1 MSYSKLERVREA
13 HRLVN
18 EAQSKNGAASLI
30 AAARTLRQVGRP
42 DEAQSALQRAAIA
55 RDDWD
60 WSMEQL
66 LTLAALGKANEAAK
80 ATLKLT
86 QQFEVPIQIR
96 LIAVV
101 AAHQGAFTG
110 ANVRK
115 ILTETCL
122 TDDPLNL
129 LTSFPLNAVGLVEI
143 RDWLK
148 ALTGASFFL
157 RMRLLTKIAGLNIRN
172 LLVNAAAQI
181 LIGLVRIVMGGR
193 RVLIASMGEFTRLA
207 DVVDR
212 LDPAIRRL
220 RDQRSEAGS
229 SPTLIVLY
237 YGGYPNDELFK
248 MYSEHC
254 VFYLLQGRLKKAIG
268 GRTFKLLEQAGLHC
282 NLTVDYR
289 EIKHD
294 FATRPPVI
302 QFSEN
307 RSKSLNSELTQVGID
322 PARPIICF
330 GLRDLAYYQFYGQ
343 VMGIDNASVK
353 RDATWHR
360 CPPLISYIA
369 LANHW
374 AEQGYQVVRMGL
386 RVSEALPQNRHPNVI
401 DYAVGKRSDALD
413 AFLFS
418 RCRFLI
424 AGDTGLFS
432 GAAAFDRPA
441 VLSDLF
447 LIRNTMY
454 SSNKTTPNIFLPKL
468 VFDHQENRFL
478 SFSEWLYFNHLFSFA
493 EDCESARFELIHNTV
508 EEIIQA
514 TIELSERL
522 EGFHEETPQDME
534 LQQRFRSLYSPYQVG
549 YQSTALVSSQF
560 LRKYRH
566 LLN

>member
-1 MSYSKLERVREA
+1 MSDSKLERVRQA
-13 HRLVN
+13 RRLVM
-18 EAQSKNGAASLI
+18 EARGQDEAVSLI
-30 AAARTLRQVGRP
+30 AAARTLRQMGRP
-42 DEAQSALQRAAIA
+42 DEAQSALQRSAVA
-55 RDDWD
+55 RADWD

-66 LTLAALGKANEAAK
+66 LTLAALGKANEAAT
-80 ATLKLT
+80 ATLKLS
-86 QQFEVPIQIR
+86 QHFEVPIQIR

-101 AAHQGAFTG
+101 AAHPGAFSG

-129 LTSFPLNAVGLVEI
+129 LTTFPLNAVGQIDV
-143 RDWLK
+143 RVWLK
-148 ALTGASFFL
+148 ALTGASFLL
-157 RMRLLTKIAGLNIRN
+157 RMRLLAKIAGLQIRSR
-172 LLVNAAAQI
+172 LVNIAAQI
-181 LIGLVRIVMGGR
+181 LIGSVRILVGRR

-212 LDPAIRRL
+212 LDPVLRRL
-220 RDQRSEAGS
+220 RDQRSETGS

-237 YGGYPNDELFK
+237 YGGYPNEELFK

-254 VFYLLQGRLKKAIG
+254 VFYLLQGRLMKAIG
-268 GRTFKLLEQAGLHC
+268 GRAFKLLERADLHC

-294 FATRPPVI
+294 FATRLPVI

-307 RSKSLNSELTQVGID
+307 RSQSLNSELIQVGID

-360 CPPLISYIA
+360 CPPLDSYIA
-369 LANHW
+369 VANHW
-374 AEQGYQVVRMGL
+374 ADQGYQVVRMGL
-386 RVSEALPQNRHPNVI
+386 RVSETLPQNRHPYVI
-401 DYAVGKRSDALD
+401 DYAAGTRSDALD

-418 RCRFLI
+418 RCRFLL

-478 SFSEWLYFNHLFSFA
+478 SFSEWLYFNHLFSLA
-493 EDCESARFELIHNTV
+493 EDCESARFELIHNTA
-508 EEIIQA
+508 EEIIDA
-514 TIELSERL
+514 TRELSERL
-522 EGFHEETPQDME
+522 EGLHETTPQDME
-534 LQQRFRSLYSPYQVG
+534 LQERFRSLYSPYQVG
-549 YQSTALVSSQF
+549 YQSTALISSQF
-560 LRKYRH
+560 LRKYSY